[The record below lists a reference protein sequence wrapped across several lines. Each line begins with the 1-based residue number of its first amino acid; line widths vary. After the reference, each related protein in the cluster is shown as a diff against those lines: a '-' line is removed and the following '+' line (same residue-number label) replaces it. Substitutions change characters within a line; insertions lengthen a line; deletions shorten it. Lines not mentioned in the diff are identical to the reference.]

1 MTNFC
6 GYFINNLKPVST
18 LAEANFLI
26 SKPKQNSKFS
36 NFKRNFLQ
44 IDKKFTNLSN
54 LNQKCAFTLAE
65 VLITLG
71 IIGVVAAMTLPTL
84 INQYE
89 KKMTVVKL
97 KKAYN
102 TIANVAQRSYLDNE
116 ITYSGSV
123 TTDKAKEYFD
133 KYWLPYLNN
142 PKVSPNGTHPYGKA
156 NPYLNRDGSNDV
168 TGIYTSYPQGR
179 IFFTTSE
186 GISYFVRAMDWQ
198 RDTEGNAIIGS
209 QYFSPTQQVYIDLN
223 GIKPPN
229 TLGKDVFIFTIF
241 FNENVVRPYGYNY
254 SKSTINTSCKTT
266 GTYCAAKIIA
276 DGWEIKDDYLW

>member
-1 MTNFC
+1 MKSF
-6 GYFINNLKPVST
+6 ST
-18 LAEANFLI
+18 LSEANFSN
-26 SKPKQNSKFS
+26 SKPKQNFKFS

-44 IDKKFTNLSN
+44 IDSNFTHLSN

-102 TIANVAQRSYLDNE
+102 TIANVAQRSYLDNG

-156 NPYLNRDGSNDV
+156 SPYLNRDGSNNG
-168 TGIYTSYPQGR
+168 TGIYTSYSQGR

-186 GISYFVRAMDWQ
+186 GISYFVRAMEWQ
-198 RDTEGNAIIGS
+198 YDTEGNAIIGS

-229 TLGKDVFIFTIF
+229 TLGKDVFVLIIF
-241 FNENVVRPYGYNY
+241 FNENVVRPHGYNL
-254 SKSTINTSCKTT
+254 SKSTINANCQTS
-266 GTYCAAKIIA
+266 GVHCAAKIIA